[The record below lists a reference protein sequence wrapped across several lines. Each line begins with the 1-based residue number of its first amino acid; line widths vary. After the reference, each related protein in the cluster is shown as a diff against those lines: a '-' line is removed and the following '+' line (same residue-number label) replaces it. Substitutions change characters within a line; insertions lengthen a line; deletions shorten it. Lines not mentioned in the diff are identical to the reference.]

1 METKAVHTLAL
12 KTKCEPLP
20 TFMSTHIMPDS
31 TTPRA
36 AKKLMPVLV
45 SVRRINSS
53 IPETYFDR
61 SELEA
66 AAAQSLV
73 LGGFFDPP
81 VVRRDGENYQ
91 VVSGHFEFHA
101 AALARQIDPQAGE
114 IIPAFVLE
122 SEIPQISK
130 TVAVDRESLATLNKE
145 IGDLVD
151 ELATLERA
159 AFNLEACEQFWE
171 AKLTHEQI
179 LDRLQYLHDRFWD
192 ELPEGGLVMLN
203 ARTINLNRILHALTN
218 FAMRWTTY

>member
-1 METKAVHTLAL
+1 
-12 KTKCEPLP
+12 
-20 TFMSTHIMPDS
+20 MPNS

-36 AKKLMPVLV
+36 AKKLMPALV
-45 SVRRINSS
+45 SVRRMISN
-53 IPETYFDR
+53 IPEAFFDR

-66 AAAQSLV
+66 AAAQSLA

-81 VVRRDGENYQ
+81 VVRRDEENYQ
-91 VVSGHFEFHA
+91 VISGHFEFHA
-101 AALARQIDPQAGE
+101 AAIAQQIDPQAGE
-114 IIPAFVLE
+114 AIPAFIVE
-122 SEIPQISK
+122 TEISQISK

-203 ARTINLNRILHALTN
+203 ARTINLNRILHALTD

>member
-1 METKAVHTLAL
+1 
-12 KTKCEPLP
+12 
-20 TFMSTHIMPDS
+20 MPDS

-36 AKKLMPVLV
+36 AKKLMPALV
-45 SVRRINSS
+45 SVRRMNSN
-53 IPETYFDR
+53 IPEIYFDR

-66 AAAQSLV
+66 AAAQSLE

-91 VVSGHFEFHA
+91 VISGHFEFYA

-114 IIPAFVLE
+114 TIPAFIVE
-122 SEIPQISK
+122 TEISEISK
-130 TVAVDRESLATLNKE
+130 TVAVDRERLTTLNRE

-171 AKLTHEQI
+171 AKLNHEQI
-179 LDRLQYLHDRFWD
+179 LDRLQYLHNRFWD
-192 ELPEGGLVMLN
+192 ELPKGGLVQLN
-203 ARTINLNRILHALTN
+203 ARSINLNRILRTLTN
-218 FAMRWTTY
+218 FAMRWTTH

>member
-1 METKAVHTLAL
+1 
-12 KTKCEPLP
+12 
-20 TFMSTHIMPDS
+20 MSKIIMPDS

-36 AKKLMPVLV
+36 AKKLMPALV
-45 SVRRINSS
+45 SVRRMISTV
-53 IPETYFDR
+53 PVGYFDQA
-61 SELEA
+61 ELEA
-66 AAAQSLV
+66 AATRSLE

-91 VVSGHFEFHA
+91 VISGHFEFRA
-101 AALARQIDPQAGE
+101 AEIARMFDPQSGE
-114 IIPAFVLE
+114 MIPAFIVE
-122 SEIPQISK
+122 TEISEISK
-130 TVAVDRESLATLNKE
+130 TVAVDRKSLATLNRE

-151 ELATLERA
+151 ELSTLERA

-179 LDRLQYLHDRFWD
+179 LDRLQYLHDRFWN

>member
-1 METKAVHTLAL
+1 
-12 KTKCEPLP
+12 
-20 TFMSTHIMPDS
+20 MSTHIMPDS

-36 AKKLMPVLV
+36 AKKLMPALV
-45 SVRRINSS
+45 SVRRMISN

-61 SELEA
+61 SELEV
-66 AAAQSLV
+66 AAAQSLA

-81 VVRRDGENYQ
+81 VVCRDGENYQ
-91 VVSGHFEFHA
+91 VIAGHFEFHA
-101 AALARQIDPQAGE
+101 AVIAREIDPKAGE
-114 IIPAFVLE
+114 TIPAFIVE
-122 SEIPQISK
+122 TENFSAISK
-130 TVAVDRESLATLNKE
+130 TVAVDRESLATLNRE

-192 ELPEGGLVMLN
+192 ELPKGGLVELN
-203 ARTINLNRILHALTN
+203 VRSINLNRILRTLTD
-218 FAMRWTTY
+218 FAMRWTTN

>member
-1 METKAVHTLAL
+1 
-12 KTKCEPLP
+12 
-20 TFMSTHIMPDS
+20 MPDS

-36 AKKLMPVLV
+36 AKKLMPALV
-45 SVRRINSS
+45 SVRRMISN
-53 IPETYFDR
+53 IPEAFFDR

-66 AAAQSLV
+66 AAAQSLA

-81 VVRRDGENYQ
+81 VVRRDEENYQ
-91 VVSGHFEFHA
+91 VISGHFEFHA
-101 AALARQIDPQAGE
+101 AAIAQQIDPQAGE
-114 IIPAFVLE
+114 AIPAFIVE
-122 SEIPQISK
+122 TEISQISK
-130 TVAVDRESLATLNKE
+130 TVAVDRESLATLNRE

-151 ELATLERA
+151 ELATLKRA

-203 ARTINLNRILHALTN
+203 ARSINLNRILRTLTD
-218 FAMRWTTY
+218 FAMRWTTN

>member
-1 METKAVHTLAL
+1 M
-12 KTKCEPLP
+12 
-20 TFMSTHIMPDS
+20 
-31 TTPRA
+31 
-36 AKKLMPVLV
+36 
-45 SVRRINSS
+45 NSN

-66 AAAQSLV
+66 AAAQSLA

-130 TVAVDRESLATLNKE
+130 TVAVDRESLATLNRE
-145 IGDLVD
+145 IGD
-151 ELATLERA
+151 
-159 AFNLEACEQFWE
+159 
-171 AKLTHEQI
+171 
-179 LDRLQYLHDRFWD
+179 
-192 ELPEGGLVMLN
+192 
-203 ARTINLNRILHALTN
+203 
-218 FAMRWTTY
+218 